1 MKCGCATLWH
11 KLPDGNYKRILFDRV
26 LITKKRG
33 AKIGG
38 SVIDR
43 EDSMSA
49 RIFLPSKT
57 DISIG
62 DVISDGYEISLS
74 PTPDAYI
81 IKEIKENFS
90 TSANLRHYNIMCV

>member
-1 MKCGCATLWH
+1 MKYGCATLWH
-11 KLPDGNYKRILFDRV
+11 KMPDGIYKRILFDRV
-26 LITKKRG
+26 LITKKKG

-38 SVIDR
+38 SVIDN
-43 EDSMSA
+43 DSLMRV

-57 DISIG
+57 DISVG
-62 DVISDGYEISLS
+62 DMICDGYEISLS

>member
-1 MKCGCATLWH
+1 MKYGCATLWH
-11 KLPDGNYKRILFDRV
+11 KMPDGNYKRILFDRV
-26 LITKKRG
+26 LITKKKG

-38 SVIDR
+38 SVIDNDNLMR
-43 EDSMSA
+43 V

-57 DISIG
+57 DISVG
-62 DVISDGYEISLS
+62 DMICDGYEISLS

>member
-1 MKCGCATLWH
+1 MKYSCATLWH
-11 KLPDGNYKRILFDRV
+11 KLPGGNYKRILFDRV

-33 AKIGG
+33 ANIGG
-38 SVIDR
+38 SVV
-43 EDSMSA
+43 DSQNSMRA
-49 RIFLPSKT
+49 RIFLPSKI

-62 DVISDGYEISLS
+62 DMIFDGYEASLS

>member
-1 MKCGCATLWH
+1 MKYSCATLWH

-33 AKIGG
+33 ARIGG
-38 SVIDR
+38 SVMDR
-43 EDSMSA
+43 EDSMRV
-49 RIFLPSKT
+49 RIYLPYKT

-62 DVISDGYEISLS
+62 DMLLDGYEVSLL
-74 PTPDAYI
+74 PTPDAHI